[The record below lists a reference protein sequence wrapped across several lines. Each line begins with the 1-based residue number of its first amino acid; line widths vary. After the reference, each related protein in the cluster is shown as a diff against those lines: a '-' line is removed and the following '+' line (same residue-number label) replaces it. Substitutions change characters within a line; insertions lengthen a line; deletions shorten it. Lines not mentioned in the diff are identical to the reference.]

1 MQVLADR
8 VLRQHTEG
16 GLNEAW
22 HGELLDLLAPVM
34 CAFDADMAADALL
47 VQGAIY
53 AANVLALTLGPA
65 YPKAFN
71 CLVDPVTTLL
81 NRAVVEPRLWP
92 VVSNALACLGTL
104 FSTLG
109 PRLMAQLPT
118 AASAVVGAI
127 RVSLAM
133 DADGSESESEGEDE
147 GEGGNMDGV
156 TSAGSAADGSVLQ
169 VSGLAAVHAL
179 VQHLGQFLG
188 PHLDDVMA
196 IVSADAFCGGAGVSI
211 VADEEDSRPAA
222 AEAVSTT
229 LASLVAKAAAIR
241 EDIATLVP
249 TRIFLASL
257 YSVYRKA
264 TAAGLGAN
272 VGAMS
277 RFLGMASHGVAA
289 LDRSAVQQ
297 QHKHL
302 FAFLLEALDA
312 RSAMAADAEAKEAKR
327 VDGRGAEEE
336 AATATALNALEDAAL
351 DCVKELVLKLSDSAF
366 RPMFTKLLSWATGVA
381 STPARLLT
389 LYRLVNLLTDTLQR
403 FFVPYFAALVEGC
416 VGLLQGGAAEVCS
429 TSAEAGRL
437 TASVLDAL
445 RKAFLYDRNNLV
457 NDTRYR
463 MLMPAIVDQLSP
475 APGADVSGHAGAEA
489 HLTRVR
495 AVVVPCITQLA
506 VAAGEE
512 KLWKPMN
519 DLILMQT
526 RHPAPAVRRG
536 GLIALKAL
544 HERLG
549 EELLSLLTD
558 TVPFLAELL
567 EGACPEPL
575 PCMYACMRACMQ
587 VCICKQL
594 RIHAHGACRHLRI
607 TFAPPPR
614 WHSTIDV
621 HACRVACLFLGD
633 NALGA
638 SPFGAFC

>member
-92 VVSNALACLGTL
+92 VASNALACLGTL

-133 DADGSESESEGEDE
+133 DADGSESESEGEGEDE
-147 GEGGNMDGV
+147 GEGGNMDSV
-156 TSAGSAADGSVLQ
+156 TTTGSAADVSVLQ

-211 VADEEDSRPAA
+211 VADEEASGPAA

-229 LASLVAKAAAIR
+229 AASLVAKAAAIR

-249 TRIFLASL
+249 TRIFLTSL

-264 TAAGLGAN
+264 TAAGLGAD

-277 RFLGMASHGVAA
+277 RFLGMASRAVAA

-297 QHKHL
+297 QHKQL

-327 VDGRGAEEE
+327 VDGRGVEEE
-336 AATATALNALEDAAL
+336 ATTTTALNALEDAAL

-366 RPMFTKLLSWATGVA
+366 RPMFAKLLSWATGVA

-429 TSAEAGRL
+429 TSAETGRL

-567 EGACPEPL
+567 EGAFALSHC
-575 PCMYACMRACMQ
+575 CVYAR
-587 VCICKQL
+587 
-594 RIHAHGACRHLRI
+594 
-607 TFAPPPR
+607 
-614 WHSTIDV
+614 
-621 HACRVACLFLGD
+621 
-633 NALGA
+633 
-638 SPFGAFC
+638 